1 MNKIIIIITTI
12 TISISKMVLHIYYYS
27 LYWKITFHSNI
38 FQFIAIT
45 IIVLVLIINKYMRN
59 ILVLLLYYT
68 K

>member
-59 ILVLLLYYT
+59 IVDLLLY
-68 K
+68 